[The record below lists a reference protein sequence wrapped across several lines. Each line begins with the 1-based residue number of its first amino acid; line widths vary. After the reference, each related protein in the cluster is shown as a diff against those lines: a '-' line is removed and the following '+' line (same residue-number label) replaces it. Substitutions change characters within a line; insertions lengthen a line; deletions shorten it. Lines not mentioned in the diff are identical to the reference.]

1 MISLCPSC
9 WRPLSHGAA
18 TCPSCGADVPS
29 LDRQSYTDKL
39 IRALGHPD
47 AQTVARVATILA
59 TTAPGDAYVPLES
72 SLWHYWREPYLA
84 AAIVEALGLLDS
96 SAARTVINE
105 ALGHESVIVRAA
117 AAKALQRPRP
127 EAPKD

>member
-1 MISLCPSC
+1 MISRCPSC
-9 WRPLSHGAA
+9 WRPLSHGAVS
-18 TCPSCGADVPS
+18 CPGCGADVSP
-29 LDRQSYTDKL
+29 LGRKSYTDEL
-39 IRALGHPD
+39 IRALGYPD
-47 AQTVARVATILA
+47 PQRVARAATSLA

-72 SLWHYWREPYLA
+72 ALWHYWHKPDFA

-105 ALGHESVIVRAA
+105 ALAHESVIVRAA

-127 EAPKD
+127 EAPRD

>member
-1 MISLCPSC
+1 MIALCPSC
-9 WRPLSHGAA
+9 WQPLAFGALA
-18 TCPSCGADVPS
+18 CPSCGADVPS
-29 LDRQSYTDKL
+29 LDGQSYTNKL
-39 IRALGHPD
+39 IRALGHSDP
-47 AQTVARVATILA
+47 QTVARVARILA

-84 AAIVEALGLLDS
+84 AAIIEALGLLES

-127 EAPKD
+127 EAPQD